1 MILVIRISG
10 LVQIPNDVQE
20 TLYRMRLRQKYS
32 AILID
37 DTSENAKLLLKVRN
51 FVAYGNISEDTLK
64 ALIAARG
71 ERLDRKQVS
80 GAMKVPTN
88 ESEVDKSGLKP
99 FFRLHPP
106 RGGID
111 GKVHFGTR
119 KGVLGNNG
127 NKINDLVRRML

>member
-1 MILVIRISG
+1 M
-10 LVQIPNDVQE
+10 VQIPNDVQE

-32 AILID
+32 AILLD
-37 DTSENAKLLLKVRN
+37 DTPENAKLLLKVRN
-51 FVAYGNISEDTLK
+51 FVAFGDLSEDTFK

-71 ERLDRKQVS
+71 ERLDRKPVS
-80 GAMKVPTN
+80 GTMKIPTTQA
-88 ESEVDKSGLKP
+88 EVDKSGLKP

-111 GKVHFGTR
+111 CKNHFGVR

-127 NKINDLVRRML
+127 NKINDLVRKML